1 MVGCQYRSG
10 VSLVGG
16 SLSTYP
22 RAATP
27 LAEIRYDTVGSG
39 EFRTELISQVV
50 RCRSGGFDVKS
61 RCGRR
66 LGRHKWRRPPR
77 RGNPAA
83 FFKVVCR
90 GNSGK
95 QP

>member
-61 RCGRR
+61 RCGQR
-66 LGRHKWRRPPR
+66 LV
-77 RGNPAA
+77 A
-83 FFKVVCR
+83 FKLTSV
-90 GNSGK
+90 NSRTLSIGSFRL
-95 QP
+95 